1 MSFTYRDIID
11 ADSGDTIRH
20 IFQAMPDGGIRSFPY
35 VDDNP
40 LKPLVDAW
48 VADGNTLTEAT

>member
-20 IFQAMPDGGIRSFPY
+20 IFQAMSDGGIRSFPY

-48 VADGNTLTEAT
+48 IADGNTLEPA